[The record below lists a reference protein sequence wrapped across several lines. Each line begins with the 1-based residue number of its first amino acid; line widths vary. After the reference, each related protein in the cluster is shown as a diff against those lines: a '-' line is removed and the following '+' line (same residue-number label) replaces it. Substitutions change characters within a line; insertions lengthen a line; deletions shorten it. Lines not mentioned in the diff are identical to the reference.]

1 MKQITKKYK
10 GYNVEID
17 DRQVKINGK
26 RIIGGRRIALTFG
39 NKEIQKEIQNM
50 TKNTDPETLRNM
62 GAEVYE
68 TREELLENVLGDAYD
83 KETIQYIEDGMDV
96 RTRSYLHAIEENIG
110 FKEMRTGW
118 EGVDIDI
125 EYHLNGGYGLTGSGE
140 IDCGKDAHGNWWAQ
154 FSYRTGIDDY
164 VIESYRF
171 ISKPSLEMVKTA
183 GDIQHLKLDI
193 DIGGFPI
200 SFRCWECGNETHW
213 LDVTEEGTPPNLE
226 RRIEMA
232 KENYCGC

>member
-1 MKQITKKYK
+1 MEQITKKYK
-10 GYNVEID
+10 GYTVEID

-26 RIIGGRRIALTFG
+26 RITKGRIIALTFG
-39 NKEIQKEIQNM
+39 NKEIQKKIQNM
-50 TKNTDPETLRNM
+50 PKGTDPETLRNM

-68 TREELLENVLGDAYD
+68 TRKELLQNVLGNVSE
-83 KETIQYIEDGMDV
+83 ETIQYIEDGMDV
-96 RTRSYLHAIEENIG
+96 RTRRYLHAIEENIG

-125 EYHLNGGYGLTGSGE
+125 EYHLNGGHGLTGSGK

-154 FSYRTGIDDY
+154 FSYRTDIDDY

-171 ISKPSLEMVKTA
+171 SSKPRLGMVKTA
-183 GDIQHLKLDI
+183 SGIQYLKLDI
-193 DIGGFPI
+193 DIGRSPI